1 MENAEGW
8 HAEGVTEGVV
18 SLRAGYSFSLAS
30 LDRPSAFRLPISRT
44 AGGKLHALKEGA
56 LLGAL

>member
-1 MENAEGW
+1 MKNAEGW
-8 HAEGVTEGVV
+8 HAKDVTEGVV

-30 LDRPSAFRLPISRT
+30 LDSS
-44 AGGKLHALKEGA
+44 LKEGA